1 MDTLREILMQELE
14 KYAGKAFN
22 GYSYLTVSS
31 DQSHFVITSV
41 GNVRGQRIV
50 NTAMIVQLFGNKI
63 VIDRDIYDKQLV
75 DALEQAGIPRAQIIL
90 AYAGEP
96 VPESVSST

>member
-1 MDTLREILMQELE
+1 MDTIREILIRELE

-22 GYSYLTVSS
+22 GYSYLTASS

-41 GNVRGQRIV
+41 GYIRGQRIV
-50 NTAMIVQLFGNKI
+50 NTAMIVQLLNDQI

-75 DALEQAGIPRAQIIL
+75 DALLQVGVPRSQIIL

-96 VPESVSST
+96 VPESV